1 MNLNLNNYIIGKR
14 AILIAFLNLSLLALV
29 GCSGEKSGVASKYEN
44 RGNAGNEFPVEAP
57 RPFNDIY
64 YPGRILGS
72 PQDAFQAGV
81 YDLVSSFI
89 MNPKDSQKG
98 VGRVSGV
105 QGEQTGVWF
114 NGLINIS
121 GGFNP
126 NSTTGGSVNS
136 DSFINVLIWD
146 EFAGED
152 SSGGGVIPGIKIG
165 PAYLATGEVG
175 NYNAN
180 LRFYYTD
187 NKGEVLGYLTLVGS
201 YNNTSFTG
209 TFHYSNE
216 TFLNPQYHGLGCDDK
231 GACGNMGGFSIPT
244 CDIFNCST
252 N

>member
-14 AILIAFLNLSLLALV
+14 TIFIAFINLSLLALV
-29 GCSGEKSGVASKYEN
+29 GCSGKESRDASQRDASQRYAN
-44 RGNAGNEFPVEAP
+44 RGNVGNESPVEAP
-57 RPFNDIY
+57 RSVNDTY

-72 PQDAFQAGV
+72 PEEAFQDSV
-81 YDLVSSFI
+81 YNLISSF
-89 MNPKDSQKG
+89 MMDPADSEKG

-105 QGEQTGVWF
+105 QGEQTGIWF

-121 GGFNP
+121 GG
-126 NSTTGGSVNS
+126 SVTS

-146 EFAGED
+146 EFAGEET
-152 SSGGGVIPGIKIG
+152 SGGSLIPGIKIG
-165 PAYLATGEVG
+165 PAYLISGEVD

-187 NKGEVLGYLTLVGS
+187 NTGEVLGYLAMVGS

-216 TFLNPQYHGLGCDDK
+216 TFLNPKYYGLGCDDK
-231 GACGNMGGFSIPT
+231 GACGKMGGFSIPT
-244 CDIFNCST
+244 CDIFNCSSY
-252 N
+252 